1 MAVGEKDT
9 SFSATAE
16 VNPTPR
22 NRKQKIFD
30 SFRPR
35 EGKNE
40 DVAAS
45 FLAQVDPIVAGT
57 EISKQEEKK
66 LLRKIDWILIPLI
79 SVTCILAAVD
89 KVIIS
94 NAAIYGM
101 RTDTHLTGND
111 YSWVGSVSLRV
122 LRDALG
128 TMLTF
133 TRSFT
138 LDT

>member
-1 MAVGEKDT
+1 MAVEEKDT
-9 SFSATAE
+9 SFSAAAE
-16 VNPTPR
+16 VISAPR
-22 NRKQKIFD
+22 NRKPKILD
-30 SFRPR
+30 SFRRPQ

-45 FLAQVDPIVAGT
+45 FLAQVDPAVAET
-57 EISKQEEKK
+57 EISRQEEKK
-66 LLRKIDWILIPLI
+66 LLRKIDWVLIPLI

-111 YSWVGSVSLRV
+111 YSWVGSVSLN
-122 LRDALG
+122 
-128 TMLTF
+128 MP
-133 TRSFT
+133 
-138 LDT
+138 

>member
-1 MAVGEKDT
+1 MAVEEKDT
-9 SFSATAE
+9 SFSAAAE
-16 VNPTPR
+16 VISAPR
-22 NRKQKIFD
+22 NRKSKILD
-30 SFRPR
+30 SFRRPQ

-45 FLAQVDPIVAGT
+45 FLAQVDPAVAET
-57 EISKQEEKK
+57 EISRQEEKK
-66 LLRKIDWILIPLI
+66 LLRKIDWVLIPLI

-111 YSWVGSVSLRV
+111 YSWVGSVSLN
-122 LRDALG
+122 
-128 TMLTF
+128 MP
-133 TRSFT
+133 
-138 LDT
+138 